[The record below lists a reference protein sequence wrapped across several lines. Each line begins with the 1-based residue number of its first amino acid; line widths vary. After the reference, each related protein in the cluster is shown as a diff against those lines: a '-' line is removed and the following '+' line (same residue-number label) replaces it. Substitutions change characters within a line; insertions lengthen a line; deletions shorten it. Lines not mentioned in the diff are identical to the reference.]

1 LFARHFYRRALH
13 SFPTRTLFRSD
24 VVAIPCSRRRRAAR
38 PSRRPHVLDAALD
51 AALATPGDPL
61 MAPLRVVWLAPLRGG
76 SRETG
81 FLELL
86 LTGDPRDP
94 HWLRQAIVARRAPD
108 RCLVVAGEPAS
119 ASDLRARWAA
129 SCGFDQTETIGFAEF
144 VRQKATLAL

>member
-81 FLELL
+81 FLERSEEHTSELQSREKLVCRLL
-86 LTGDPRDP
+86 L
-94 HWLRQAIVARRAPD
+94 
-108 RCLVVAGEPAS
+108 E
-119 ASDLRARWAA
+119 
-129 SCGFDQTETIGFAEF
+129 
-144 VRQKATLAL
+144 